1 MPRRQAFAAAL
12 CVTALAVLSLTA
24 VYAQA
29 PSAPASG
36 SPAAPAVSAP
46 TASHAIPAAEIIV
59 RSSEVAALLSATL
72 DRFAPTD
79 EIDKIQKS
87 LPELTRQIDLD
98 FTDTSVTL
106 GEQPPLT
113 TIQAEQARWQQR
125 QLHVSGWLGV
135 LTRRAVEIRAAHDH
149 LARTVEIWTLTRD
162 ALRSEQA
169 PAAIQQQALA
179 TLAAVEAAQA
189 QLKSLEDAALGL
201 QGGLAAEL
209 ARCDEALGQIG
220 RAQKSAVVGILNR
233 ESLPVWTPAL
243 WDTAYAT
250 LPDRLL
256 GIARG
261 FGTNIREYLFDPAR
275 GLPAHALLFG
285 VLALGAVAAR
295 HRKRRWAHSGIGVSA
310 AVNVFERPFSVALM
324 LTLWAASAAMSP
336 APARVRDLLLALAI
350 LPVIRLVRPMADP
363 RALPIVYGAVLL
375 YLVDFVRRAVG
386 GTHLIEQLLL
396 ILESVAAAG
405 AVTWLL
411 QKERLRGI
419 PGQLPAILR
428 SRFAPAILKVTV
440 IGLAAGA
447 LSAAFGFTRL
457 ARLVTPAILN
467 GTTLAL
473 ILFGAVR
480 ATRGA
485 LAIGLRVPPLD
496 RLQIVRRHCDL
507 LETWAQR
514 LLVWGAMFVWARRF
528 LDYIG
533 LLDPVVWAVD
543 AVLAARF
550 ERGSIS
556 ISIED
561 VLAFGVTVWASYLVS
576 GLIRFALKEEVYP
589 RRGISRGMSYAYSR
603 LVHYVVLA
611 MGFLFGLG
619 VLGLD
624 LSKISVLAGAFGVG
638 IGFGL
643 QDVVNNFVCGL
654 ILLFERPVHAGDIV
668 EVGGLQG
675 EVRRIGIRASTIHTY
690 QGADIV
696 VPNSQFIT
704 ATVTNWTLSD
714 QLRRIDLPVG
724 VNYGAAPRMVIE
736 LLEAT
741 ARANP
746 NVLAEPPPQCLF
758 TGYGDSSI
766 TFELRAW
773 TDRFD
778 TWGGVRSAL
787 ATAVYDAVYAAGLSF
802 PFPQREVRVV
812 GAAVAAESPTAAD
825 DLAAAPSIVPESKLP
840 QAALEPL
847 K

>member
-1 MPRRQAFAAAL
+1 MPRRHAFAAAL
-12 CVTALAVLSLTA
+12 CVPALAAALSLA
-24 VYAQA
+24 AGAGAQTHPA
-29 PSAPASG
+29 PLPP
-36 SPAAPAVSAP
+36 PAAAVSAP
-46 TASHAIPAAEIIV
+46 TVPYAIPAAEIIA
-59 RSSEVAALLSATL
+59 RSSEVSALLSATV

-79 EIDKIQKS
+79 EIEKIERS

-113 TIQAEQARWQQR
+113 AIQAEQARWQQR
-125 QLHVSGWLGV
+125 QVHVSTLLGV

-169 PAAIQQQALA
+169 PAAIQQQAAA
-179 TLAAVEAAQA
+179 TLAAIEAAQA
-189 QLKSLEDAALGL
+189 QLKSMEDAALGL

-209 ARCDEALGQIG
+209 ARCDEALGQIA

-233 ESLPVWTPAL
+233 ESLPIWSPAL
-243 WDTAYAT
+243 WDTARAT
-250 LPDRLL
+250 LPARLL

-261 FGTNIREYLFDPAR
+261 FGTNILEYVFDPAR
-275 GLPAHALLFG
+275 GLPAHVLVFL
-285 VLALGAVAAR
+285 VLALGAGAAR
-295 HRKRRWAHSGIGVSA
+295 HRKRRWAQSGIGVSA

-324 LTLWAASAAMSP
+324 LTLWSASSAMSP
-336 APARVRDLLLALAI
+336 APARVRDLLVALAI

-386 GTHLIEQLLL
+386 GTLLLEQLLL

-405 AVTWLL
+405 AVIWLL
-411 QKERLRGI
+411 RKERLRRI

-428 SRFAPAILKVTV
+428 SRFAPMVLRVTV
-440 IGLAAGA
+440 VVLAAGA
-447 LSAAFGFTRL
+447 LSAALGFTRL
-457 ARLVTPAILN
+457 ARLVTPAVLN

-485 LAIGLRVPPLD
+485 LAVGLRVPPLN
-496 RLQIVRRHCDL
+496 RLRLVSRHCDL
-507 LETWAQR
+507 LEFWARR
-514 LLVWGAMFVWARRF
+514 LLVWGAIFVWARRF

-533 LLDPVVWAVD
+533 LLDPVAWAVN
-543 AVLAARF
+543 ALLEARF

-556 ISIED
+556 ISLED
-561 VLAFGVTVWASYLVS
+561 VLAFGVTIWVSYLVS

-603 LVHYVVLA
+603 LVHYIVLA
-611 MGFLFGLG
+611 IGFMVGLG

-624 LSKISVLAGAFGVG
+624 LGKISVLAGAFGVG

-724 VNYGAAPRMVIE
+724 VNYGAEPRKVIE

-746 NVLAEPPPQCLF
+746 SVLAEPPPQCLF

-778 TWGGVRSAL
+778 TWGGVRSEL

-812 GAAVAAESPTAAD
+812 GAAAAAEPAAAAD
-825 DLAAAPSIVPESKLP
+825 DRAAAPSIVPESRLP
-840 QAALEPL
+840 QVALEPR